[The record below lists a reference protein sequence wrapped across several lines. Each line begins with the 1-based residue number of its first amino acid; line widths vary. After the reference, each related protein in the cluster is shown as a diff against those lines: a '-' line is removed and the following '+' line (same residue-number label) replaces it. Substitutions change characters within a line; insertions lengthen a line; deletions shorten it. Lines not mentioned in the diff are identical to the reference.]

1 LVERALVSTKA
12 FFLFFCGMIDQQI
25 DTLIFD
31 FGGVLINID
40 YQRTIDAFK
49 DFGMLDFEERY
60 SQAAQSTLF
69 NDFETGKISTQRFIN
84 ELLQN
89 LPAGISA
96 NRVVQA
102 WNAMILDVPT
112 ASVDLLKSLQGS
124 YRLFLLSNTN
134 EIHLPKAMNE
144 WSKVSQESFDAQ
156 FERAYYSHQIG
167 MRKPNRDIFDFVCT
181 KNAIDPKTALF
192 LDDSIQHV
200 LGARA
205 AGLHAIHLTS
215 DKPLSSVF
223 S

>member
-1 LVERALVSTKA
+1 
-12 FFLFFCGMIDQQI
+12 MIDKQI

-69 NDFETGKISTQRFIN
+69 NDFETGKISTQRFVN

-89 LPAGISA
+89 LPSGISA
-96 NRVVQA
+96 NRVVKA
-102 WNAMILDVPT
+102 WNAMILDVPP
-112 ASVDLLKSLQGS
+112 AAVELLKSLQGS

-134 EIHLPKAMNE
+134 EIHIPKAMAE
-144 WSKVSQESFDAQ
+144 WSKVSQDSFESQ
-156 FERAYYSHQIG
+156 FERVYYSHQIG
-167 MRKPNRDIFDFVCT
+167 MRKPNREVFEFVCLENT
-181 KNAIDPKTALF
+181 IDPNKALF

-215 DKPLSSVF
+215 EVPLASVF

>member
-1 LVERALVSTKA
+1 
-12 FFLFFCGMIDQQI
+12 MIDKQI
-25 DTLIFD
+25 DTIIFD

-49 DFGMLDFEERY
+49 EIGMVDFEERF

-69 NDFETGKISTQRFIN
+69 NDFETGKLSTQRFIN

-96 NRVVQA
+96 NSVVKA
-102 WNAMILDVPT
+102 WNAMILDVPL
-112 ASVDLLKSLQGS
+112 ASVKLLKSLQGS

-134 EIHLPKAMNE
+134 EIHIPRAMSE
-144 WSKVSQESFDAQ
+144 WRKVSQESFSEQ
-156 FERAYYSHQIG
+156 FERVYYSHEIG
-167 MRKPNRDIFDFVCT
+167 MRKPNRDVFDFVCLE
-181 KNAIDPKTALF
+181 NHIDPRKALF

-200 LGARA
+200 MGARA
-205 AGLHAIHLTS
+205 AGLNAIHLSAET
-215 DKPLSSVF
+215 PLISVF

>member
-1 LVERALVSTKA
+1 
-12 FFLFFCGMIDQQI
+12 MIDKQI
-25 DTLIFD
+25 DTIIFD

-69 NDFETGKISTQRFIN
+69 NDFETGKISTQRFVN

-89 LPAGISA
+89 LPTGISA
-96 NRVVQA
+96 NRVVKA
-102 WNAMILDVPT
+102 WNAMILDVPL
-112 ASVDLLKSLQGS
+112 ASVELLKSLQGS

-134 EIHLPKAMNE
+134 EIHIPRAMAE
-144 WSKVSQESFDAQ
+144 WSKVSQDSFESQ
-156 FERAYYSHQIG
+156 FERVYYSHQIG
-167 MRKPNRDIFDFVCT
+167 MRKPNREVFEFVCSENT
-181 KNAIDPKTALF
+181 IDPSKALF

-215 DKPLSSVF
+215 ETPLASVF

>member
-1 LVERALVSTKA
+1 
-12 FFLFFCGMIDQQI
+12 MIDKQI

-96 NRVVQA
+96 NRVVKA
-102 WNAMILDVPT
+102 WNAMILDVPP
-112 ASVDLLKSLQGS
+112 ASVELLKSLQGR

-134 EIHLPKAMNE
+134 EIHIPKALNE
-144 WSKVSQESFDAQ
+144 WSKVSHESFSEQ
-156 FERAYYSHQIG
+156 FERVYYSHEIG
-167 MRKPNRDIFDFVCT
+167 MRKPNRDAFDFVCSE
-181 KNAIDPKTALF
+181 NGIDPSKALF

-215 DKPLSSVF
+215 ETPLLSVF

>member
-1 LVERALVSTKA
+1 
-12 FFLFFCGMIDQQI
+12 MIDKGI
-25 DTLIFD
+25 DTIIFD

-96 NRVVQA
+96 NRVVSA
-102 WNAMILDVPT
+102 WNAMILDVPP
-112 ASVDLLKSLQGS
+112 AAVELLKSLQGS

-134 EIHLPKAMNE
+134 EIHIPKAMNE
-144 WSKVSQESFDAQ
+144 WIKVSQDSFDAQ
-156 FERAYYSHQIG
+156 FERVYFSHQIG
-167 MRKPNRDIFDFVCT
+167 MRKPNRDIFDFVCSE
-181 KNAIDPKTALF
+181 NGIDPNKALF

-205 AGLHAIHLTS
+205 AGLNAIHLTS
-215 DKPLSSVF
+215 ETPLTSVF